1 MSNIQINHSFSSV
14 CGKIRILL
22 MAIPDV
28 GDKLHFERVVAV
40 LNKMPG
46 HCTVVVWCNSLEI
59 RDALLRFLENT
70 GFNKDDI
77 AEGKVGQVLPT
88 TARCVILLPDEDFL
102 GYSHWTRDPFVFRKL
117 ENGDVEIIKS
127 SVAKSD
133 TVGWAD
139 EHLGRLQ
146 FKNIPKRLKVSTALI
161 PVAGGNILFD
171 QDFIMLGARE
181 LKSFIEN
188 PPQQHNKVIQA
199 LLRTFNGG
207 DTGPFTRVIEIG
219 KHTENEPDL
228 LRHIDLYLSLAGS
241 CDKNEPYSILLGS
254 CEAGFDAN
262 EDELN
267 KLKGLNTY
275 LDAVAEDLKSQNFDV
290 RRNRIPVLKSEDKIY
305 LCSYNNCLTEVTNT
319 SKRVWMPQAS
329 YGQNASPFYQKLL
342 EIERETAAIWSQLG
356 FEVNFIEADFHSI
369 MDDVGALH
377 CITNE
382 LYREPETRR
391 PPIKHKT
398 K

>member
-1 MSNIQINHSFSSV
+1 
-14 CGKIRILL
+14 

-28 GDKLHFERVVAV
+28 EDELHLERVTAV
-40 LNKMPG
+40 LKEMPG
-46 HCTVVVWCNSLEI
+46 HCTVVVWCNSREI
-59 RDALLRFLENT
+59 RNALRQFLENT

-117 ENGDVEIIKS
+117 ENGEVEIIKS

-133 TVGWAD
+133 TVLWAD
-139 EHLGRLQ
+139 DHLGRLQ

-181 LKSFIEN
+181 LKSFIDN
-188 PPQQHNKVIQA
+188 QPQQYNGVIEA

-207 DTGPFTRVIEIG
+207 DTGPFTRVIKIG
-219 KHTENEPDL
+219 KHTEHEPEL
-228 LRHIDLYLSLAGS
+228 LRHIDLYLSLTGRFNKAAQ
-241 CDKNEPYSILLGS
+241 YSVLIGV
-254 CEAGFDAN
+254 CEALFNAN

-267 KLKGLNTY
+267 KINAINTY
-275 LDAVAEDLKSQNFDV
+275 LDAVAEDLKCQNFDV
-290 RRNRIPVLKSEDKIY
+290 RRNRIPVLKSVDKVY

-319 SKRVWMPQAS
+319 DKRVWMPQGS
-329 YGQNASPFYQKLL
+329 YG
-342 EIERETAAIWSQLG
+342 
-356 FEVNFIEADFHSI
+356 
-369 MDDVGALH
+369 
-377 CITNE
+377 
-382 LYREPETRR
+382 
-391 PPIKHKT
+391 
-398 K
+398 